1 MEFQSALEKRNLQ
14 TTNLPVAQQ
23 KKIADLLKLKEQV
36 EEAEQDAADAEEHE
50 QINEA
55 KQQIAEVD
63 QELAVFI
70 ENFDLEIYEKRKQ
83 SAAAIREKR
92 LSKIKNKEQH
102 QEEPKPEPK
111 SEPKPEPQPEP
122 KPQPQPEPVKQPEPP
137 VYENETSIAQ
147 AIKEQEQEQE
157 ICEDCSE
164 RLDLAMKMQK
174 QGFRPKQIWIETG
187 YVFQEGE
194 WHLDEDWEK
203 EERRYEP
210 LPVYNEFEKVAE
222 VKKKPKNYS
231 LWVIGIGALILT
243 VGAVNLFKERK

>member
-70 ENFDLEIYEKRKQ
+70 ENFDLEMYEKRKQ

-102 QEEPKPEPK
+102 QEEPQ
-111 SEPKPEPQPEP
+111 PEPQPEP
-122 KPQPQPEPVKQPEPP
+122 KPQPQPEPP

-147 AIKEQEQEQE
+147 AIKEQEQEKE

>member
-1 MEFQSALEKRNLQ
+1 MQFKSALEKRNLQ

-36 EEAEQDAADAEEHE
+36 EEAEKDVADDAEEQE

-55 KQQIAEVD
+55 KEQIAEVD
-63 QELAVFI
+63 QELASFI
-70 ENFDLEIYEKRKQ
+70 ESFDLEKYEKKKQ

-102 QEEPKPEPK
+102 QEEPQPEPK
-111 SEPKPEPQPEP
+111 PEP
-122 KPQPQPEPVKQPEPP
+122 KPQPKPQEPVKQPEPP
-137 VYENETSIAQ
+137 IYENETSIVQ
-147 AIKEQEQEQE
+147 TIKEQEQEQE
-157 ICEDCSE
+157 QDDDEICEDCAD
-164 RLDLAMKMQK
+164 RLVLAKKMEK
-174 QGFRPKQIWIETG
+174 QGFRPKQIWLETG
-187 YVFQEGE
+187 YIFQEGK
-194 WHLDEDWEK
+194 WHFDEDW

-210 LPVYNEFEKVAE
+210 VPVYNEFEKVAE